1 MFGQFGLGCIIAQH
15 IRYINSLINLS
26 KMKKIFG
33 LAVISMAM
41 FLSSC
46 ATLVNGTKQTVSF
59 NSEPSGAT
67 VILVNKKGIET
78 AIGKT
83 PMVSAIPR
91 KTRSVKF
98 STDGYYTETYNAY
111 ANAHVHWLYW
121 IDALCGLAPA
131 IIDISTGGYILL
143 EENVKVELKKK

>member
-1 MFGQFGLGCIIAQH
+1 
-15 IRYINSLINLS
+15 
-26 KMKKIFG
+26 MKKIFG
-33 LAVISMAM
+33 LAVVSMAL
-41 FLSSC
+41 FLTSC

-67 VILVNKKGIET
+67 VILVNKKGQET

-83 PMVSAIPR
+83 PMMTDIPR
-91 KTRSVKF
+91 KTKSVKF

-111 ANAHVHWLYW
+111 ENAHVHWLYY
-121 IDALCGLAPA
+121 IDAICGLVPA
-131 IIDISTGGYILL
+131 IIDISSGAYILL

>member
-1 MFGQFGLGCIIAQH
+1 
-15 IRYINSLINLS
+15 
-26 KMKKIFG
+26 MKKIFG
-33 LAVISMAM
+33 LAVVSMAL

-78 AIGKT
+78 TIGTT
-83 PMVSAIPR
+83 PMVTAIPR
-91 KTRSVKF
+91 KTKKVKF
-98 STDGYYTETYNAY
+98 SSEGFYTETYEAY
-111 ANAHVHWLYW
+111 AKASIHWLYYL
-121 IDALCGLAPA
+121 DAISGFVPA
-131 IIDISTGGYILL
+131 IIDLSTGGHIKL